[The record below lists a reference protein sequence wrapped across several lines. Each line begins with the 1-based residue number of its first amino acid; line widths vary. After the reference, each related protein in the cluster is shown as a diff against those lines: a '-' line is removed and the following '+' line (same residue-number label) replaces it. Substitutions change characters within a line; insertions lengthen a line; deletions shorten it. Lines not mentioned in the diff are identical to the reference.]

1 MRMGSAESLFAKAPQ
16 AANTAAAIKTVLLMI
31 IFSSF
36 LLLSHYSP
44 LAAKS
49 YTTGAIIPHKT
60 PNAPDVLN
68 FAAIVF
74 RAKTFHLSERS
85 LDSAVPSILRRFRKA
100 NCATRFLRLIYWL
113 PHPLSFHQQKAKCC
127 PTHKEVLRPKVPTDT
142 AFQAS

>member
-1 MRMGSAESLFAKAPQ
+1 MVTDDIFSRFSPVLINSIGNWLVPPTGRNRIFIDPSTIRMDSAESSFAKAPQ

-31 IFSSF
+31 IFAFF

-60 PNAPDVLN
+60 PNATDVPN

-74 RAKTFHLSERS
+74 NAKT
-85 LDSAVPSILRRFRKA
+85 I
-100 NCATRFLRLIYWL
+100 C
-113 PHPLSFHQQKAKCC
+113 
-127 PTHKEVLRPKVPTDT
+127 
-142 AFQAS
+142 